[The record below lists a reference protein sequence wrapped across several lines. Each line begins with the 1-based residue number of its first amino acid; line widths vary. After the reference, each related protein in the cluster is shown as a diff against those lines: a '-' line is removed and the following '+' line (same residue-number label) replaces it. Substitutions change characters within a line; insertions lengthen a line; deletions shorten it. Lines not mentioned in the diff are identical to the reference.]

1 MDIGIIGSGKIG
13 GTVARLAARA
23 GHNVTV
29 ANSRGP
35 DSLAGLVGELG
46 PNARA
51 ATVDEAA
58 RASDVVVLAVPLHA
72 VDDLPVDAFAGRI
85 VVDANNYYPQRDG
98 HVAELDDDRT
108 TSSELV
114 ARHLR
119 GARVVK
125 AFNTIYFENL
135 GADGRPGAPRE
146 ERVARLLAGDDAQ
159 AKATVAGL
167 IEEFGFGPIDTGTL
181 AVGARRQQ
189 VGAPLYGAVVTVPE
203 AEAQLAAA

>member
-51 ATVDEAA
+51 ATVDEAV
-58 RASDVVVLAVPLHA
+58 RAGDVVVLAIPLHA
-72 VDDLPVDAFAGRI
+72 VDDLPADPFDGRI

-98 HVAELDDDRT
+98 NVAELDSGAT

-114 ARHLR
+114 ARHLP

-135 GADGRPGAPRE
+135 GTDGRPGAPRE
-146 ERVARLLAGDDAQ
+146 ERVALLLAGDDAD

-167 IEEFGFGPIDTGTL
+167 IEELGFGAVDTGTL
-181 AVGARRQQ
+181 AAGSRRQQ

-203 AEAQLAAA
+203 AEAALAAA

>member
-72 VDDLPVDAFAGRI
+72 VDDLPPDAFAGRI

-114 ARHLR
+114 ARHL
-119 GARVVK
+119 GDARVVK
-125 AFNTIYFENL
+125 AVNTIYFENL

-146 ERVARLLAGDDAQ
+146 ERVALLLAGDDAA

-181 AVGARRQQ
+181 AAGARRQQ
-189 VGAPLYGAVVTVPE
+189 VGAPLYGKVVTVPE
-203 AEAQLAAA
+203 AEAALA

>member
-1 MDIGIIGSGKIG
+1 MHIGIIGSGKIG
-13 GTVARLAARA
+13 GTVARLAARS
-23 GHNVTV
+23 GHTVTV

-51 ATVDEAA
+51 ATVEEAA
-58 RASDVVVLAVPLHA
+58 RASDLVVLAIPLHA
-72 VDDLPVDAFAGRI
+72 VDDLPAAAFDGRI

-98 HVAELDDDRT
+98 QVAELDADET

-114 ARHLR
+114 ARHLP

-146 ERVARLLAGDDAQ
+146 ERVALLLAGDDAD

-167 IEEFGFGPIDTGTL
+167 IEELGFGAVDTGSL
-181 AVGARRQQ
+181 AAGARRQQ
-189 VGAPLYGAVVTVPE
+189 VGAPLYGKVVTVPE
-203 AEAQLAAA
+203 AEAALA